1 MFRFFYEKVGRSQFT
16 KRRLDFS
23 ALLSKVKSTKT
34 IHFKKPRPQTKLTLI
49 IRVPGMTSLAML
61 WFSSMVLYFVM
72 GRLFCGLLVQGRKNL
87 WARTFFK
94 QKRKI
99 RTTLERLKSE
109 WAWSKDVIPC
119 SCGSCIN
126 ICQLLPLDSKRG
138 LSGCTSRPGLLTDA
152 TVAAK
157 HRLVNKT
164 FKAPLMGLRQEAW
177 IWRLLYPLRYRVEP
191 GSGALSDR

>member
-1 MFRFFYEKVGRSQFT
+1 MFRFCYEKVGRLQFT
-16 KRRLDFS
+16 KRRLDIS
-23 ALLSKVKSTKT
+23 ALLSKFISTKT

-49 IRVPGMTSLAML
+49 TRVPGMTTIAML
-61 WFSSMVLYFVM
+61 PWFSIRNGGL
-72 GRLFCGLLVQGRKNL
+72 LLCGLLVQGRINL
-87 WARTFFK
+87 W
-94 QKRKI
+94 KI